1 MREGVA
7 VTALSV
13 PEEDLPEVNG
23 ELGNRRVNDKWP
35 LSYAVTNNTLII
47 CRTIITC
54 LSMYAS
60 THTYQRLIPGS
71 STPFSSTYF
80 FCFLLL

>member
-23 ELGNRRVNDKWP
+23 ELGNKRVNEKWP
-35 LSYAVTNNTLII
+35 LSYAVINSTLII

-54 LSMYAS
+54 YLSM
-60 THTYQRLIPGS
+60 HLHIPIND
-71 STPFSSTYF
+71 
-80 FCFLLL
+80 